1 MQPRLI
7 KTIVVDDEKPS
18 REALVTYLRDFC
30 PQVEI
35 VSECDSVKSA
45 FQSIQKYK
53 PHLVFLDI
61 EMPNGNGF
69 DLLQLFKNPTFKVV
83 FVTAFSDYAIRAF
96 RFSAIDYL
104 LKPVKVDELIEAVE
118 KVGNELKDGFGNL
131 NLQNLV
137 SGFSEN
143 HHNHHKLVIPGSKVF
158 SIVLVDDIIMCQA
171 EGYLTHFFLSGK
183 RKIHATKSLKY
194 YEELFENRLL
204 IRVHRSFLI
213 NLSHVKGYTN
223 QNEILLEEGHSCPLS
238 ESFKQQFISRLSAF
252 S

>member
-118 KVGNELKDGFGNL
+118 KVEKELAFNFGNQ
-131 NLQNLV
+131 NLQALISSISLNNSV
-137 SGFSEN
+137 PQ
-143 HHNHHKLVIPGSKVF
+143 KLVIPNSKGY
-158 SIVLVDDIIMCQA
+158 SIIDLSNIVMCHA
-171 EGYLTHFFLSGK
+171 DGYMTHFYLVGGI
-183 RKIHATKSLKY
+183 KICSTKNLKY
-194 YEELFENRLL
+194 YEDILDHQL
-204 IRVHRSFLI
+204 IRVHRSYMV
-213 NLSHVKGYTN
+213 NLTHVKGYTN
-223 QNEILLEEGHSCPLS
+223 LGEILLSSDLQCPLG
-238 ESFKQQFISRLSAF
+238 ETYKQNFVDALTKS
-252 S
+252 